1 MRQAGEACSRKMAEG
16 PGYAGGP
23 ANENDVSESRA
34 GVGSNGANENYADT
48 NRDGHSDDEFAK
60 SRTAFPFRL
69 SF

>member
-1 MRQAGEACSRKMAEG
+1 MKLAAEKWQRDLDMRADL
-16 PGYAGGP
+16 